1 MTRQF
6 MTFYL
11 DDHFLGIEV
20 TEVKEVIRSRDV
32 VRVPLA
38 RAEVAGLMNLR
49 GQIVTAIDLRS
60 RLRLPPREASIEPMN
75 VIVEREGG
83 AVSLLVDEVGG
94 VREVGEDV
102 FEEPTENL
110 RSDMR
115 GLIRGAF
122 KLADELL
129 LELDLEE
136 ALAIGK
142 GTDHVLKGE

>member
-115 GLIRGAF
+115 DLIRGAF

>member
-1 MTRQF
+1 

-115 GLIRGAF
+115 DLIRGAF

>member
-11 DDHFLGIEV
+11 EDRFLGIEV
-20 TEVKEVIRSRDV
+20 TEVREVIRSREV

-38 RAEVAGLMNLR
+38 RAGVEGLMNLR

-60 RLRLPPREASIEPMN
+60 RLRLPPREASVQPMN

-83 AVSLLVDEVGG
+83 TVSLLVDEVGG
-94 VREVGEDV
+94 VREVDEDI
-102 FEEPTENL
+102 FEEPPENL
-110 RSDMR
+110 QGEMR
-115 GLIRGAF
+115 GLILGAF

-136 ALAIGK
+136 VLAVSK
-142 GTDHVLKGE
+142 GTNHVLKGE